1 MYPLLYNSELE
12 SLSNILGA
20 TNTGFT
26 GSEIS
31 RILQICNIPDNYQGL
46 TKRVRLFNSFE
57 CNIYGNSDCVYLF
70 IKESMMPSRWL
81 SNQEAESTMRNS
93 NK

>member
-31 RILQICNIPDNYQGL
+31 RILQICNKPDNY
-46 TKRVRLFNSFE
+46 
-57 CNIYGNSDCVYLF
+57 
-70 IKESMMPSRWL
+70 
-81 SNQEAESTMRNS
+81 
-93 NK
+93 